1 MKCLL
6 GAKGGEKRGSFLRK
20 GAGCFPRKKEKREE
34 DMYTK
39 LDSGKIDADFPGVQL
54 VSVHFSI
61 FKCRARWGGGV
72 VSCVKGAGRF
82 PHKEKRKE
90 NMYTKM
96 NRIKMK
102 RIFPG

>member
-20 GAGCFPRKKEKREE
+20 GVGCFPRKKEKREE

-72 VSCVKGAGRF
+72 VSCVKGWGGF
-82 PHKEKRKE
+82 HTKQKDKKKRTQK
-90 NMYTKM
+90 
-96 NRIKMK
+96 
-102 RIFPG
+102 